1 MRSKQFLTKHWSN
14 ILIVAIIALLF
25 IPQTGMP
32 IKVFFNKLI
41 AFSPSKIS
49 VEKQETLEDYQW
61 TLKTIAG
68 NETNLA
74 SSKGKVALINLWATW
89 CPPCVAEMPS
99 LQNLYNEYGDQVDF
113 YFVSSESSE
122 KLKKFMAHKGYDF
135 PVYVHSYKAP
145 GMLEAS
151 SIPTTYVLS
160 KSGKIVIDKTGAANW
175 DSTRVKNLLDELL
188 KE

>member
-89 CPPCVAEMPS
+89 CPPLCGRNAFITKPLQRVWRPS
-99 LQNLYNEYGDQVDF
+99 GFLF
-113 YFVSSESSE
+113 CFFRESRKIE
-122 KLKKFMAHKGYDF
+122 KIHG
-135 PVYVHSYKAP
+135 S
-145 GMLEAS
+145 
-151 SIPTTYVLS
+151 
-160 KSGKIVIDKTGAANW
+160 
-175 DSTRVKNLLDELL
+175 
-188 KE
+188 